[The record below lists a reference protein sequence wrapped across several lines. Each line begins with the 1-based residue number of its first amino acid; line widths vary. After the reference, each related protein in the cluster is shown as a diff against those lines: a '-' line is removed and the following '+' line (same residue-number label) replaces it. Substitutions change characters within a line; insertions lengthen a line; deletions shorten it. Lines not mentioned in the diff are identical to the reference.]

1 MLFQSCFHQVW
12 WKTSLE
18 NVLLP
23 IHITDIFSKKSNT
36 LRIPSSVRGEPSEIR
51 DVSSAYWDSLYY
63 TSPILVPFM
72 SLLYRIII
80 SRISAQRRKRL
91 GNIGSPCLQPLWG
104 YM

>member
-36 LRIPSSVRGEPSEIR
+36 LRIPSSVRGEPSEIK
-51 DVSSAYWDSLYY
+51 DVSSAYWDSLLYIIHHQFWY
-63 TSPILVPFM
+63 PLCLCYIE
-72 SLLYRIII
+72 LLFQEFLHRGE
-80 SRISAQRRKRL
+80 KD
-91 GNIGSPCLQPLWG
+91 
-104 YM
+104 